1 MIYMFLSNN
10 PSSGDI
16 NPSNLSCFDQV
27 LCVLRFKANTSGV
40 RIISYHSSLFSGPF
54 TVFGPTDAAFKALP
68 EKFVDFLLK
77 NKTLLADILEYHVA
91 KGKVLS
97 TDLKNEQLVPSLQG
111 KNIRIN
117 IYKEGKV

>member
-1 MIYMFLSNN
+1 M
-10 PSSGDI
+10 
-16 NPSNLSCFDQV
+16 
-27 LCVLRFKANTSGV
+27 
-40 RIISYHSSLFSGPF
+40 
-54 TVFGPTDAAFKALP
+54 FGPTDAAFKALP

-117 IYKEGKV
+117 IYKEGKVRLILRCIL